1 MAVEVHFMSR
11 APEGEDY
18 ELSIGEVARRAGVAT
33 STIRYYES
41 IGLLPR
47 AERIGGQRRYDE
59 DVLGTL
65 GFIAVAKNAG
75 FKLREIHRLMD
86 GADEGGGMAPAM
98 RELSERKLPEVD
110 AALEL
115 ARTRKQWL
123 EMARDCDCTVPEE
136 CDLFLVGGEAGEGLD
151 VPDRTD
157 GCRRKAH

>member
-11 APEGEDY
+11 APDGELY
-18 ELSIGEVARRAGVAT
+18 ELSIGEIARRAGVAP

-41 IGLLPR
+41 IGLLPK

-59 DVLGTL
+59 EILGTL

-75 FKLREIHRLMD
+75 FKLREIHRLID
-86 GADEGGGMAPAM
+86 GAGEEGMAPAM

-115 ARTRKQWL
+115 AQARKQWL
-123 EMARDCDCTVPEE
+123 EMARECDCTVPEE
-136 CDLFLVGGEAGEGLD
+136 CDLFQGAGGQGEGLG
-151 VPDRTD
+151 VPTRTE
-157 GCRRKAH
+157 GCRRKTP